1 MSKSTSKPDSIKLL
15 SLNVRG
21 LSNFKKRRAIFSW
34 CRKQKADLIFLQ
46 ETHSTK
52 EREGQWI
59 KEWGTQ
65 IFFSH
70 GSTNARGVAVLIKN
84 GLDIKIQMNQ
94 TDLTGRLI
102 YIVIKEET
110 YAIANIYGPNKDVDA
125 VKFYHN
131 LSNLLRTNDF
141 GNEENT
147 IMGGDFNCP

>member
-1 MSKSTSKPDSIKLL
+1 M
-15 SLNVRG
+15 
-21 LSNFKKRRAIFSW
+21 
-34 CRKQKADLIFLQ
+34 
-46 ETHSTK
+46 
-52 EREGQWI
+52 
-59 KEWGTQ
+59 
-65 IFFSH
+65 
-70 GSTNARGVAVLIKN
+70 LIKN